1 MNKSCCIPINKEVI
15 CNMKNKKYFIG
26 LDVHK
31 ERTSYCV
38 RDKQGNILTEAEAAT
53 LYSELEPRL
62 KPYLTASI
70 IGLEASTSYYTL
82 YQNFLRNN
90 YHIKVANTI
99 QLRQLIAK
107 NDKLDA
113 QRLSEMLR
121 LGTFP
126 ESYIPEEKI
135 QHLRSL
141 VQLRH
146 SLMEEKVR
154 CNNRIQAFLDKN
166 GVVMP
171 SQEAFGK
178 KWRHALVQYMG
189 SGDVS
194 LEMRYEYDH
203 FEFLEKKNTQLDL
216 EMQGYTYKHWPMEY
230 KIIQSITG
238 FGPVLSCYIIAH
250 VHPINRFISNR
261 KLRRYAGVVPTYKE
275 SGGTKSKGHIPKTSS
290 RKLLRWALIQAANA
304 AGRTNTKLGRY
315 YRMKKKQKNNASIAH
330 VAVASSMIDIIFK
343 VLTTKK
349 PYTSSCVN

>member
-1 MNKSCCIPINKEVI
+1 
-15 CNMKNKKYFIG
+15 MKNAKYFIG

-31 ERTSYCV
+31 EKTTYVV
-38 RDKQGNILTEAEAAT
+38 RGRIGNILLKGETAT
-53 LYSELEPRL
+53 LYSELSERL
-62 KPYLTASI
+62 KSCLGSSI

-82 YQNFLRNN
+82 YKQFLKNGYN
-90 YHIKVANTI
+90 IKVANTI
-99 QLRQLIAK
+99 QMRQLIAK

-113 QRLSEMLR
+113 KRLSEMLR

-126 ESYIPEEKI
+126 CSYIPDENI

-178 KWRHALVQYMG
+178 KWRQALIRHIG

-203 FEFLEKKNTQLDL
+203 FEFLEKKNKQLDL
-216 EMQGYTYKHWPMEY
+216 EIQGYTNKHWPFEY
-230 KIIQSITG
+230 EIIQSITG

-250 VHPINRFISNR
+250 IHPITRFISNR

-275 SGGTKSKGHIPKTSS
+275 SGNKKSKGHIPKTSS

-304 AGRTNTKLGRY
+304 AGRTNTKLGEH
-315 YRMKKKQKNNASIAH
+315 YRMKKKQKKNASIAK
-330 VAVASSMIDIIFK
+330 VAVASSMIDIIYK

-349 PYTSSCVN
+349 PYNAKC

>member
-1 MNKSCCIPINKEVI
+1 
-15 CNMKNKKYFIG
+15 MKNTKYFIG

-38 RDKQGNILTEAEAAT
+38 RDKLGNILIEAETAT

-62 KPYLTASI
+62 KPYLAASM

-126 ESYIPEEKI
+126 CSYIPEVKI

-141 VQLRH
+141 IQMRH
-146 SLMEEKVR
+146 ALMQEKVR
-154 CNNRIQAFLDKN
+154 CNNRIQAFLDRN
-166 GVVMP
+166 GVMMP
-171 SQEAFGK
+171 LCKAFSK
-178 KWRHALVQYMG
+178 KWKHALMQHLG
-189 SGDVS
+189 SGNAS
-194 LEMRYEYDH
+194 TELRYEYNH
-203 FEFLEKKNTQLDL
+203 YVYLEKTNEQADQ
-216 EMQGYTYKHWPMEY
+216 EIIGYTKTYWNQEY
-230 KIIQSITG
+230 QLLRSITG
-238 FGPVLSCYIIAH
+238 FGVLLPCYIIAF
-250 VHPINRFISNR
+250 VHPIERFLSNR
-261 KLRRYAGVVPTYKE
+261 KLRRYAGVIPVAKE
-275 SGGTKSKGHIPKTSS
+275 SGGTTSRGRIPKTTS
-290 RKLLRWALIQAANA
+290 KALLRWALVQAANTI
-304 AGRTNTKLGRY
+304 GKTNTTLGRY
-315 YRMKKKQKNNASIAH
+315 YRRKKNQKKNSGIAKI
-330 VAVASSMIDIIFK
+330 AVASTLVDIIFK

-349 PYTSSCVN
+349 PYISTAC

>member
-1 MNKSCCIPINKEVI
+1 
-15 CNMKNKKYFIG
+15 MKNTKYYIG

-31 ERTSYCV
+31 EKTSYCV
-38 RDKQGNILTEAEAAT
+38 RDKRGNILTEAEAAT

-62 KPYLTASI
+62 KPYLAASM

-141 VQLRH
+141 IQMRH
-146 SLMEEKVR
+146 ALMQEKVR
-154 CNNRIQAFLDKN
+154 CNNRIQAFLDRN
-166 GVVMP
+166 GVMMP
-171 SQEAFGK
+171 LCKAFSK
-178 KWRHALVQYMG
+178 KWKHALMQHLG

-194 LEMRYEYDH
+194 TELRYEYNH
-203 FEFLEKKNTQLDL
+203 YVYLEKTNEQADQ
-216 EMQGYTYKHWPMEY
+216 EIIGYTKTYWNQEY
-230 KIIQSITG
+230 QLLRSITG
-238 FGPVLSCYIIAH
+238 FGVLLPCYIIAF
-250 VHPINRFISNR
+250 VHPIERFLSNR
-261 KLRRYAGVVPTYKE
+261 KLRRYAGVIPVAKE
-275 SGGTKSKGHIPKTSS
+275 SGGTTSKGRIPKTTS
-290 RKLLRWALIQAANA
+290 KALLRWALVQAANTI
-304 AGRTNTKLGRY
+304 GKTNTTLGRY
-315 YRMKKKQKNNASIAH
+315 YRRKKNQKKNTGIAKI
-330 VAVASSMIDIIFK
+330 AVASTLVDIIYK

-349 PYTSSCVN
+349 PYISTAC